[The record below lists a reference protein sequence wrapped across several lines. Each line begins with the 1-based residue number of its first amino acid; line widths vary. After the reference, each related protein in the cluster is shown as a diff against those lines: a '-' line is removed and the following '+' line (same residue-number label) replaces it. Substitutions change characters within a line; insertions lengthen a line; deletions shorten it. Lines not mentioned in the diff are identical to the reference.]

1 MKKKGLIISMAATLI
16 LCVAIMLI
24 GNVIG
29 AETAADRLRAVCD
42 GFSMGGLLVLCVGG
56 LVWISGSGSFDILGY
71 ACKRAAHMFIPG
83 KGING
88 KKERMPSY
96 FEYKLEKSEKRK
108 QNGGLELLVS
118 GAIFFVVG
126 VVLILVWYQV

>member
-1 MKKKGLIISMAATLI
+1 
-16 LCVAIMLI
+16 
-24 GNVIG
+24 
-29 AETAADRLRAVCD
+29 
-42 GFSMGGLLVLCVGG
+42 
-56 LVWISGSGSFDILGY
+56 
-71 ACKRAAHMFIPG
+71 MFIPG

>member
-1 MKKKGLIISMAATLI
+1 MVVTLG

-29 AETAADRLRAVCD
+29 AKTTADRLRAVCD

-56 LVWISGSGSFDILGY
+56 LVWISGSGSFDILAY

-108 QNGGLELLVS
+108 QTGSLELLLS

-126 VVLILVWYQV
+126 VILILVWYQV